1 MITCWE
7 FFINNNTMVWMRI
20 QKALVTE
27 QEPMLELK
35 SKYNIFVVC
44 GEVGAMEQP
53 IDVHGGVIT
62 WWVQGPWG

>member
-1 MITCWE
+1 MLTCWE
-7 FFINNNTMVWMRI
+7 FFTNNNTVVWMRI

-53 IDVHGGVIT
+53 IDVHRGIIT
-62 WWVQGPWG
+62 

>member
-1 MITCWE
+1 
-7 FFINNNTMVWMRI
+7 MRI

-53 IDVHGGVIT
+53 IDVHRGVIT

>member
-1 MITCWE
+1 
-7 FFINNNTMVWMRI
+7 MRI

-35 SKYNIFVVC
+35 SKYNIFVVS

>member
-1 MITCWE
+1 MITSWE
-7 FFINNNTMVWMRI
+7 FFTNNNTVVWMRI

-44 GEVGAMEQP
+44 WEVGAMEQP
-53 IDVHGGVIT
+53 IDVHRGVIT
-62 WWVQGPWG
+62 

>member
-7 FFINNNTMVWMRI
+7 FFTNNNTVVWMRI

-35 SKYNIFVVC
+35 SKYNIFVVY
-44 GEVGAMEQP
+44 GEVSAMEQP
-53 IDVHGGVIT
+53 IDVHRGIIT
-62 WWVQGPWG
+62 

>member
-1 MITCWE
+1 
-7 FFINNNTMVWMRI
+7 MRI

-35 SKYNIFVVC
+35 SKYNIFVVY

-53 IDVHGGVIT
+53 IDVHRGIIT
-62 WWVQGPWG
+62 